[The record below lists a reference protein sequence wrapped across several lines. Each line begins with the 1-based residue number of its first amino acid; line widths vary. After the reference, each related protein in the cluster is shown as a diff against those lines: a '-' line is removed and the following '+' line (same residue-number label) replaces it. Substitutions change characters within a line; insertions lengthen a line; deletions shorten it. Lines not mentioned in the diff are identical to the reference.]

1 MPLKKFLSSFN
12 TYLKYCFHGRRHHVF
27 RICSLNFLLL
37 GANGKSSAR
46 LVMTMLLLPQPR
58 PMLLRLT
65 MLLLP
70 QPRPMLLRLIL
81 FKTATLLVALT
92 KSLLRV
98 ALSLTMAVWFVCRRR
113 GIS

>member
-58 PMLLRLT
+58 PMLLRL
-65 MLLLP
+65 
-70 QPRPMLLRLIL
+70 IL

>member
-27 RICSLNFLLL
+27 RLCSLNFLLL
-37 GANGKSSAR
+37 GAKGKSSAR
-46 LVMTMLLLPQPR
+46 LVM
-58 PMLLRLT
+58 T